1 MADIGVEIA
10 GSARA
15 TSFVGVQ
22 TMCEK
27 CKEVDEHI
35 ACYESLK
42 SQTTDKIFLAGVD
55 ELLRNYRIEKA
66 ALHPEEEKQGR
77 LS

>member
-1 MADIGVEIA
+1 
-10 GSARA
+10 
-15 TSFVGVQ
+15 
-22 TMCEK
+22 MCEK